1 MICAQVHS
9 KHEVQYKNIALLDD
23 FYQFIRDLNSADP
36 DAILYYNSDYL
47 MESES
52 FVFDRTHLQEFIRH
66 DANCSEDTGDDS
78 DTTIQ
83 DRLIVKA
90 LLKYSDERHNEI
102 YVDVRD

>member
-9 KHEVQYKNIALLDD
+9 KHEIQYKNVALLDD

-36 DAILYYNSDYL
+36 DAILYYNNDYL

-52 FVFDRTHLQEFIRH
+52 FVFDRSHLHEFIRH
-66 DANCSEDTGDDS
+66 GISISCSE
-78 DTTIQ
+78 Q
-83 DRLIVKA
+83 DILVVQN
-90 LLKYSDERHNEI
+90 LLNYSDERHNKI